1 MATLQVKGIDEELYR
16 ALQAR
21 AHREHRSISQQVIRL
36 IHDFLARPAP
46 SAEEATRAFLAL
58 AGSWEDR
65 RPARAIAESLRQGRR
80 AGRRFAGGG
89 DVFA

>member
-1 MATLQVKGIDEELYR
+1 MATLQVKGIDETLYR

-21 AHREHRSISQQVIRL
+21 ALREQRSTSQQVVRL

-58 AGSWEDR
+58 AGSWGDP
-65 RPARAIAESLRQGRR
+65 RPARVVAGSLRRHRR
-80 AGRRFAGGG
+80 TRRRFAGGG